1 MNNKFYVKRIIK
13 SLYFEAFILIV
24 VFVNTVGIL
33 ISTYTEDIEIID
45 AMDLIDGICLYFY
58 ISECILKF
66 IGLGIVKYFED
77 SWNIFDL
84 SMVIISLS
92 SSVL

>member
-1 MNNKFYVKRIIK
+1 MNTTFYVKRIVK
-13 SLYFEAFILIV
+13 SLYFEAFILVIV
-24 VFVNTVGIL
+24 LINTIGIL
-33 ISTYTEDIEIID
+33 ISTYTTNENTIN
-45 AMDLIDGICLYFY
+45 AMDQIDTFCLYIY

-84 SMVIISLS
+84 SMVILSLS